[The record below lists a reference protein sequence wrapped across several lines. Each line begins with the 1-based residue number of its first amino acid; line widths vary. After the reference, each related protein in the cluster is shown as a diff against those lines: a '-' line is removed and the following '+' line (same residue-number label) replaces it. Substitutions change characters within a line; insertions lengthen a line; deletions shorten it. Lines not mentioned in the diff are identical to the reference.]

1 LYFGLGHAVIICV
14 GEKMNRKVILMRRA
28 PLQTISRAGF
38 VGLHLPMFAWLV
50 LFAAFGSA
58 LLASC
63 ARTNVQPVNESIGQ
77 RPLPRPD
84 RFLVFDFAVSP
95 QDVSLD
101 SAVGAK
107 VQRLVG
113 GASQTDEQ
121 LKVGQAVANELSFNL
136 VKELRSL
143 GLPAER
149 ASSALQPAGND
160 LVIEGR
166 FLAIEEG
173 NRLRRTVVGFGAGA
187 SGVKALVQVYQGSG
201 AHRKLIG
208 EFEATADSS
217 RKPGMG
223 PLTGVGAAAG
233 RAAESVAISGAT
245 GIAMETRQT
254 AEADA
259 DRMAKEIV
267 RSLSEFFRSQGWI

>member
-1 LYFGLGHAVIICV
+1 
-14 GEKMNRKVILMRRA
+14 MNRKDILMKSA
-28 PLQTISRAGF
+28 PLQITSRVEFFA
-38 VGLHLPMFAWLV
+38 LHLPLFAWLT
-50 LFAAFGSA
+50 LFAAFGST

-63 ARTNVQPVNESIGQ
+63 ARTGVQPVNESIGQ
-77 RPLPRPD
+77 KPLPRPD
-84 RFLVFDFAVSP
+84 RVLVSDFAVSP

-107 VQRLVG
+107 VQRLVE

-121 LKVGQAVANELSFNL
+121 RKVGQAVANELSSNL
-136 VKELRSL
+136 VKELNGL

-149 ASSALQPAGND
+149 VSSALQAAGND
-160 LVIEGR
+160 LVIEGQ
-166 FLAIEEG
+166 FLNIQEG

-187 SGVKALVQVYQGSG
+187 SEVKALVQVYQGVGS
-201 AHRKLIG
+201 HRKLIK
-208 EFEATADSS
+208 EFEATAESS

-233 RAAESVAISGAT
+233 RAAQSAAISGAT
-245 GIAMETRQT
+245 GIGMETRQT

-259 DRMAKEIV
+259 NRMAKEIV
-267 RSLSEFFRSQGWI
+267 KSLSEFFRSQGWI